1 MISMRT
7 RLPALTVVILSL
19 AGCSTEREKPVQS
32 LTDVLTSLA
41 PKASA
46 FEMDPDAKT
55 MLLKGEKG
63 TVVYISRDAFQFAD
77 GTVPTGTINIEL
89 KECYSLTDMIGQNM
103 STTSGDRILETG
115 GMVYFQATSDGKQ
128 LSLKDKKAIVV
139 AFPKGSQTKEM
150 DLFYSVTL
158 NDTLATWVPDYSMSQ
173 VEAQKA
179 AQADSTL
186 TEGDSGVYEGVAAQ
200 YPIEMTDDLFDYRF
214 RLHGMTSSFYDL
226 KFAGQNRSMLDYIE
240 DPTTIADSTA
250 RTFVKND
257 WWVPYEFNIDG
268 RGKIVNLRALD
279 EKYGTP
285 VKYNAYAFQVVKTY
299 LENAPA
305 FDLSTIPKGVEPDF
319 YYYLGIQG
327 TKRLNLDR
335 YKKRFREQ
343 YASYNTQAV
352 QKMDKN
358 ALDYYMFA
366 VTEMGWINCDRFWD
380 TDDPKIDFIVKTK
393 APGDAKVQLVFQDI
407 NSIMTGKYKNG
418 HIVFNNVPVGRK
430 VKVIGINYANGK
442 PAMAT
447 AETTVNKAGFELST
461 FREFTLDELE
471 RELNAPK
478 K

>member
-1 MISMRT
+1 MISIRT
-7 RLPALTVVILSL
+7 ILSALTVVILSL

-158 NDTLATWVPDYSMSQ
+158 NDTLTTWVPDYSMSQ

-200 YPIEMTDDLFDYRF
+200 YPIEMTDDLFDYGF
-214 RLHGMTSSFYDL
+214 VAHGFSIDL
-226 KFAGQNRSMLDYIE
+226 ETFQLAGQNRTILAYIE
-240 DPTTIADSTA
+240 DRATIADSTA
-250 RTFVKND
+250 RRFVKND
-257 WWVPYEFNIDG
+257 WRVPIEFGVDG
-268 RGKIVNLRALD
+268 RGKIVNLKVPD
-279 EKYGTP
+279 DYKQFG
-285 VKYNAYAFQVVKTY
+285 KYNAYAVQVVRKY

-305 FDLSTIPKGVEPDF
+305 FDLSAGKE
-319 YYYLGIQG
+319 GIIQDWNHYFLAIRG
-327 TKRLNLDR
+327 TKQLNQDR
-335 YKKRFREQ
+335 FKKRFREQ
-343 YASYNTQAV
+343 YASYTTQAI

-418 HIVFNNVPVGRK
+418 QLVFENVPVGRK

-447 AETTVNKAGFELST
+447 AETAVNKDGFELST

-471 RELNAPK
+471 RELNDPK